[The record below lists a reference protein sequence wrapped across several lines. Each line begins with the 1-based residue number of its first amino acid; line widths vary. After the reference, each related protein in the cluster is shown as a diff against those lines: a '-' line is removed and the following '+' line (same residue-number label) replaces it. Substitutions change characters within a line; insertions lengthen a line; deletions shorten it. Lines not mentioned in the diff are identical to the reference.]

1 MANHAHESTGS
12 GSSGLS
18 SGFLTGFTVSGRG
31 SMVMQA
37 AVWLALVALAVAG
50 RLWQPSW
57 NGEPLWHAT
66 PLAAVALAAG
76 FLFANPLVAATA
88 PLAALAIS
96 NLALPGYG
104 SLGVAAVVYAATA
117 WPVLLGTS
125 GILGRERPRW
135 LAVVGG
141 SLATSLVFF
150 FSTNLA
156 HWAFMADYPRTIAGL
171 GECFLAALPFYRW
184 MPLGDVAWTLA
195 TFGLIVA
202 ARIVAEAAATRRL
215 RPQAV
220 STRPLD

>member
-1 MANHAHESTGS
+1 MANHAHESTRS
-12 GSSGLS
+12 ESSR
-18 SGFLTGFTVSGRG
+18 FLTGGTSPGWG
-31 SMVMQA
+31 SIAMQSV
-37 AVWLALVALAVAG
+37 VWLALVALAVAG

-57 NGEPLWHAT
+57 DGEPLWHAT

-76 FLFANPLVAATA
+76 FLFANPFVAAST

-96 NLALPGYG
+96 NVALPEYG

-125 GILGRERPRW
+125 GMLGRERPRW

-156 HWAFMADYPRTIAGL
+156 HWAFMADYPRTVSGL

-184 MPLGDVAWTLA
+184 MPLGDAVWTLA
-195 TFGLIVA
+195 TFGMIVA
-202 ARIVAEAAATRRL
+202 ARSGAEAAATRRL
-215 RPQAV
+215 RPQAI